1 MFTAAEYRLIRE
13 KCPGDFQKLLA
24 KLGIAEP
31 NWNSGDEFRI
41 YEKVDDE
48 IIFRLCQLMK
58 SESIIDGYTKL
69 LKFGGVHFDYSETD
83 NEMLERIVQ
92 NKDAVIRGATQVQE
106 ISAQTAAPPPPNKT
120 KKVVRKRV
128 MIPVLIILGAL
139 LVVLGI
145 VNVFHTLPE
154 IFILLGIISALFGL
168 RGRTIEQIVEEVKD
182 APAPQVRPAQ
192 TLSAPFSRAE
202 IQAALDALAQTH
214 KVIRS
219 I

>member
-69 LKFGGVHFDYSETD
+69 LKFGGVQRD
-83 NEMLERIVQ
+83 R
-92 NKDAVIRGATQVQE
+92 
-106 ISAQTAAPPPPNKT
+106 
-120 KKVVRKRV
+120 
-128 MIPVLIILGAL
+128 
-139 LVVLGI
+139 
-145 VNVFHTLPE
+145 
-154 IFILLGIISALFGL
+154 
-168 RGRTIEQIVEEVKD
+168 
-182 APAPQVRPAQ
+182 
-192 TLSAPFSRAE
+192 
-202 IQAALDALAQTH
+202 
-214 KVIRS
+214 
-219 I
+219 

>member
-1 MFTAAEYRLIRE
+1 
-13 KCPGDFQKLLA
+13 
-24 KLGIAEP
+24 
-31 NWNSGDEFRI
+31 
-41 YEKVDDE
+41 
-48 IIFRLCQLMK
+48 
-58 SESIIDGYTKL
+58 
-69 LKFGGVHFDYSETD
+69 
-83 NEMLERIVQ
+83 MLERIVQ

-120 KKVVRKRV
+120 KKVVRKKV